1 MAEQATDQSLS
12 DAAEYLFTEPAN
24 CSIKVNKDGE
34 TVYLEGQ
41 VKTQF
46 STQCSR
52 CAEEAISSVSS
63 PVKLQFKPKS
73 YGAAL
78 GEEDED
84 LEISYYEGTD
94 IDLSDPLVDMVML
107 QLPFSV
113 LCSESCQGLCSKCGI
128 NLNNAKCDC
137 EVDEKPEGPFAMLKS
152 VKIQ

>member
-1 MAEQATDQSLS
+1 MKLPLNEIIECGLELDFELSKEALNKRSEKPLAEQSTDQSLS

-78 GEEDED
+78 G
-84 LEISYYEGTD
+84 
-94 IDLSDPLVDMVML
+94 
-107 QLPFSV
+107 
-113 LCSESCQGLCSKCGI
+113 
-128 NLNNAKCDC
+128 
-137 EVDEKPEGPFAMLKS
+137 
-152 VKIQ
+152 